1 MRVTIAELRK
11 MVREELVAEAKK
23 KDKKDDEP
31 KAGEGDPNVIPD
43 DTDIL
48 FDDDTFKE
56 ESYLVPP
63 GRQRTIRNYL
73 TALGMLDKNG
83 RTARWK

>member
-11 MVREELVAEAKK
+11 MVREELVSEAKK
-23 KDKKDDEP
+23 KKKDDEP
-31 KAGEGDPNVIPD
+31 KVGEGDPNVIPD

-48 FDDDTFKE
+48 FDDDAFKE
-56 ESYLVPP
+56 ESFLVPA
-63 GRQRTIRNYL
+63 GRQKSIRNYL
-73 TALGMLDKNG
+73 SALGMLDKNG